1 MWRVRRSFLPMAWY
15 NWSCSESLETEMR
28 SKITEQ
34 GVALP
39 KQWFPGAAEVEIQ
52 REQDRVVVVPV
63 REEDSITEL
72 GKNPINVEMDDA
84 AANHD
89 RYLYDQ

>member
-1 MWRVRRSFLPMAWY
+1 
-15 NWSCSESLETEMR
+15 MR